1 MNEPMSGDGGTVL
14 EGEEVEFGVE
24 PAQHEGALVLAVT
37 GELDVATAPQLRA
50 ALHEAARA
58 PVVVVDLT
66 GCSFLDSTGCRTIVV
81 SARQLPHP
89 TRVALVCPEGNRDVY
104 RVLDF
109 VQMSTALKI
118 YDVLDDALADLSA

>member
-1 MNEPMSGDGGTVL
+1 VL
-14 EGEEVEFGVE
+14 EDEEVEFGVA
-24 PAQHEGALVLAVT
+24 PVQHEGALVLVVT

-50 ALHEAARA
+50 AMAAA
-58 PVVVVDLT
+58 GQTPVVVVDLT
-66 GCSFLDSTGCRTIVV
+66 GCSFLDSTGCRTIAV
-81 SARQLPHP
+81 SARQLPRP
-89 TRVALVCPEGNRDVY
+89 TRVALVCPEANRDVY